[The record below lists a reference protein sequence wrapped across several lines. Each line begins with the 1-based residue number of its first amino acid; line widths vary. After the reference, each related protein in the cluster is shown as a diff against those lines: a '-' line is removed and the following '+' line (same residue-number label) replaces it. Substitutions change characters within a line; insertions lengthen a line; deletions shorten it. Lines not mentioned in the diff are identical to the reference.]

1 MIVGRPD
8 CRDTWVRL
16 SLPKTQ
22 TRSVRERL
30 RELVAE
36 LRRFGYRG
44 LSWLLARQGHMAN
57 REKCYHTYAEEKLIQ
72 GRGFD

>member
-1 MIVGRPD
+1 M
-8 CRDTWVRL
+8 
-16 SLPKTQ
+16 
-22 TRSVRERL
+22 RERL